1 MASSLP
7 LNAVAVVV
15 VTVTILDLFVLF
27 YVSVLFAC
35 LYVDHMCA

>member
-7 LNAVAVVV
+7 LNAAVVV
-15 VTVTILDLFVLF
+15 TLILDLFVLF

-35 LYVDHMCA
+35 LCVAHMCA

>member
-1 MASSLP
+1 MASSFP

-15 VTVTILDLFVLF
+15 TVTISDLFVLF